1 MKRKEGITGKAVAL
15 ALLLS
20 LVGAVWAAEA
30 EISPAAKELLD
41 RTVQNLGGE
50 SFLNWAGYHG
60 EGRSYVIKGD
70 NQSWTQ
76 FWYDYR
82 WPGMERMA
90 YEEER
95 GAIVEVWNTPQGKGW
110 TYEYGKVKEQTAEEY
125 RRIVE
130 SVWVGPSGRPR

>member
-1 MKRKEGITGKAVAL
+1 MKQKRGIKGNAVVL

-20 LVGAVWAAEA
+20 LAGAVRAAEA
-30 EISPAAKELLD
+30 EVSPAARELLE
-41 RTVQNLGGE
+41 RTIRNLGGE

-95 GAIVEVWNTPQGKGW
+95 GAIVEV
-110 TYEYGKVKEQTAEEY
+110 
-125 RRIVE
+125 
-130 SVWVGPSGRPR
+130 